1 MVWITTATVR
11 YMRVHKQFQEMVK
24 MFNVTDE
31 DNEGKKLQNKKE
43 KRNKKQ
49 LHGTSTSRCNAIS
62 RTFSPKQ

>member
-31 DNEGKKLQNKKE
+31 DNEGKKTAEQERKAK
-43 KRNKKQ
+43 
-49 LHGTSTSRCNAIS
+49 
-62 RTFSPKQ
+62 